1 MKHFVH
7 IFLLLSMCFC
17 FQVQAQGLK
26 TFKLKNGMSVFIWE
40 DSGKSD
46 VFGEVVVRTGAV
58 NDPEQYTG
66 LAHYLEHVMFKG
78 TQKIGALDWEKE
90 APIYEQI
97 IAKYDEMVFGQIFV
111 IEMKIP
117 EEISVKEAETVGRHE
132 L

>member
-46 VFGEVVVRTGAV
+46 VFGEVVVAER
-58 NDPEQYTG
+58 G
-66 LAHYLEHVMFKG
+66 LCFWKRYGVAAGVRGNVPL
-78 TQKIGALDWEKE
+78 
-90 APIYEQI
+90 
-97 IAKYDEMVFGQIFV
+97 
-111 IEMKIP
+111 
-117 EEISVKEAETVGRHE
+117 
-132 L
+132 

>member
-46 VFGEVVVRTGAV
+46 VFGSKVHRRSVHSTGKRKLPFM
-58 NDPEQYTG
+58 N
-66 LAHYLEHVMFKG
+66 K
-78 TQKIGALDWEKE
+78 
-90 APIYEQI
+90 
-97 IAKYDEMVFGQIFV
+97 
-111 IEMKIP
+111 
-117 EEISVKEAETVGRHE
+117 S
-132 L
+132 

>member
-66 LAHYLEHVMFKG
+66 LAHYLGTCHVQRYTEDRCTRLGKG
-78 TQKIGALDWEKE
+78 SSHL
-90 APIYEQI
+90 
-97 IAKYDEMVFGQIFV
+97 
-111 IEMKIP
+111 
-117 EEISVKEAETVGRHE
+117 
-132 L
+132 

>member
-26 TFKLKNGMSVFIWE
+26 TIKLKNGMSVFIWD

-58 NDPEQYTG
+58 NDPDEYTG
-66 LAHYLEHVMFKG
+66 LAHYVEHVMFK
-78 TQKIGALDWEKE
+78 
-90 APIYEQI
+90 
-97 IAKYDEMVFGQIFV
+97 VHRR
-111 IEMKIP
+111 
-117 EEISVKEAETVGRHE
+117 SVHSTGKRK
-132 L
+132 LPFMNKS

>member
-58 NDPEQYTG
+58 Q
-66 LAHYLEHVMFKG
+66 
-78 TQKIGALDWEKE
+78 
-90 APIYEQI
+90 
-97 IAKYDEMVFGQIFV
+97 
-111 IEMKIP
+111 
-117 EEISVKEAETVGRHE
+117 
-132 L
+132 